1 MNRKHI
7 LTAACLM
14 STITLAVTS
23 CGGGGSSEAESEAI
37 FPREI
42 QVMDS
47 KTIFTTDSAG
57 RVTRLA
63 TTEGDY
69 ESLVEFEYGNFRED
83 GNYQARMTWTDNEEP
98 GTRSEIYLMLDD
110 DGCAVYARDT
120 RNTRDEW
127 WMEYNDDNRLEYVR
141 HTGSENSET
150 RITYADGDLSA
161 VTVRDMDGG
170 VESSFTFTYTDG
182 DHDTPMANMMAM
194 MPPMVV
200 LPVYPGDLEPAFNA
214 GLLGKPSR
222 NLPLRRVYTGAD
234 DQGLTDYMAWT
245 LDDTGFPTRVVIS
258 DPTLT
263 GVNSMAIT
271 FVR

>member
-120 RNTRDEW
+120 RNARDEW

-141 HTGSENSET
+141 HTGGENSET
-150 RITYADGDLSA
+150 RI
-161 VTVRDMDGG
+161 
-170 VESSFTFTYTDG
+170 TYTDG